1 MTKVDLSVNFAG
13 LQMKNPVT
21 TASGTFAARESGE
34 FYDISRLGA
43 VITKGVAAEPWQAR
57 LLSTRN
63 AEIALEITVA
73 SATPATSICSTSTK
87 NRLNT
92 TLSAPLTVINTSGRR
107 LSPTARSIAAPKLY
121 SRLNTLPPRMIRI

>member
-43 VITKGVAAEPWQAR
+43 VITKGVAAEPWQGNPTPRIAETYGGM
-57 LLSTRN
+57 LN
-63 AEIALEITVA
+63 AVGLQNPGAEEYTSASRDDRTNSWSIGIEGTSRGDAPVA
-73 SATPATSICSTSTK
+73 S
-87 NRLNT
+87 
-92 TLSAPLTVINTSGRR
+92 
-107 LSPTARSIAAPKLY
+107 
-121 SRLNTLPPRMIRI
+121 RIFFAS